1 MGGITMSELTA
12 FSLIQNIDEAKLE
25 ELMQIEKII
34 GYYQKSNSDWT
45 ILAVSNPDKN
55 QEKISKKLS
64 DLFEAY
70 VISLII
76 YEDFNWGY
84 TLYQSGKKIGKL
96 DIIYDDI
103 KSSTVKNAKFLVI
116 RDHCSHPSW
125 IDSLEKKT
133 IQMRFDRASAFQSEN
148 DFLESFNILYL
159 KGTNFESIEGSE
171 AEIYRVFKEI
181 GYKGKQSQAFDDM
194 VLNII
199 YDQISRFGYEVE
211 RKSKESVRI
220 SKNVNGLRYGVSIN
234 HDAHLKE
241 VAYSV
246 HGPNITIQEH
256 IALRETICFQE
267 FTYKTK
273 KELKEKLQ
281 NTLMEYIVE
290 ADRYLNKRIVPPFDI
305 DNEYVDY
312 ADPFLKKLGF
322 LRSSPINN
330 IINGGEIAYSNDRF
344 QIVFMHSKNHF
355 DIHVQI
361 RAEGEVF
368 NFQGFVYKNLK
379 LFNLNN
385 KMDFYFYFENKQTF
399 KEQLLRYLWCIK
411 TFLDN
416 QDVLLKTSR

>member
-1 MGGITMSELTA
+1 MSELTA
-12 FSLIQNIDEAKLE
+12 FSLIKNME
-25 ELMQIEKII
+25 EKKIHELLKSEKIN
-34 GYYQKSNSDWT
+34 GLFYENSSDWA
-45 ILAVSNPDKN
+45 ILAIKIPDKN

-64 DLFEAY
+64 DLLETY

-84 TLYQSGKKIGKL
+84 KLYQSGKKIGKL
-96 DIIYDDI
+96 DIIYDDV
-103 KSSTVKNAKFLVI
+103 KSSTVKNAKFLLLK
-116 RDHCSHPSW
+116 DHCIHPSW

-133 IQMRFDRASAFQSEN
+133 IQMRFDRSLAFLSEN
-148 DFLESFNILYL
+148 DFLEAFNLLHL
-159 KGTNFESIEGSE
+159 KGTSFESIEGSE

-199 YDQISRFGYEVE
+199 YDPINLFGYEVE
-211 RKSKESVRI
+211 RKSKENVRI

-241 VAYSV
+241 VAYNV

-256 IALRETICFQE
+256 TALRETIYFQE

-273 KELKEKLQ
+273 RELKEKLQ

-290 ADRYLNKRIVPPFDI
+290 ADHYLNKRIVPPFDI
-305 DNEYVDY
+305 DNEYVDN
-312 ADPFLKKLGF
+312 ADPFLKKLGL
-322 LRSSPINN
+322 LRSSPIKN
-330 IINGGEIAYSNDRF
+330 IINGGEIVYYNDRF
-344 QIVFMHSKNHF
+344 QIVFMHTKNYF

-368 NFQGFVYKNLK
+368 NFQGFVYEDLK

-385 KMDFYFYFENKQTF
+385 LMDFYFYFENSETF
-399 KEQLLRYLWCIK
+399 KEQLLRYLTYINI
-411 TFLDN
+411 FLEN
-416 QDVLLKTSR
+416 QDALFRSQR

>member
-1 MGGITMSELTA
+1 MSELTA
-12 FSLIQNIDEAKLE
+12 FSLIQNIDEAKLD
-25 ELMQIEKII
+25 ELMQIEKIK
-34 GYYQKSNSDWT
+34 GYYYKNNSDWT
-45 ILAVSNPDKN
+45 ILVVSIPEKN

-64 DLFEAY
+64 ELLETY

-96 DIIYDDI
+96 DIIYDDV
-103 KSSTVKNAKFLVI
+103 KSSIVKNAKFLLLKE
-116 RDHCSHPSW
+116 HCSHPSW
-125 IDSLEKKT
+125 MDSLEKKT
-133 IQMRFDRASAFQSEN
+133 IQMRFDLASAFQSEN
-148 DFLESFNILYL
+148 DFLEAFNLLHL
-159 KGTNFESIEGSE
+159 KGTNFESIEESE
-171 AEIYRVFKEI
+171 AEIYKIFKEI
-181 GYKGKQSQAFDDM
+181 GYKGKQSQAFDEM

-199 YDQISRFGYEVE
+199 YDPISRFGYEVE
-211 RKSKESVRI
+211 RKSKESVQI
-220 SKNVNGLRYGVSIN
+220 SKNVNGLRYGVAIN
-234 HDAHLKE
+234 HLAHIKE
-241 VAYSV
+241 VNYGV
-246 HGPNITIQEH
+246 YGPNISIKES
-256 IALRETICFQE
+256 IALIETIYFQE

-290 ADRYLNKRIVPPFDI
+290 ADCYLNMRIVPPIDI
-305 DNEYVDY
+305 DNEYVDN

-322 LRSSPINN
+322 LRSSPIKN
-330 IINGGEIAYSNDRF
+330 IINGGEISYSNDRF

-361 RAEGEVF
+361 RVEGEVF

-379 LFNLNN
+379 LFNQKN
-385 KMDFYFYFENKQTF
+385 KMDFHFYFENNETF
-399 KEQLLRYLWCIK
+399 KEQLLKYLWCIK

>member
-1 MGGITMSELTA
+1 MSELTA
-12 FSLIQNIDEAKLE
+12 FSLIKNMEEKKIAEGMKLE
-25 ELMQIEKII
+25 KIN
-34 GYYQKSNSDWT
+34 GYYYENSSDWA
-45 ILAVSNPDKN
+45 ILAIKNPDKN

-64 DLFEAY
+64 DLFETY

-96 DIIYDDI
+96 DIIYDDV
-103 KSSTVKNAKFLVI
+103 KSSIVKNAKFLLLKE
-116 RDHCSHPSW
+116 HCSQPSW

-148 DFLESFNILYL
+148 DFLESFNLLHL
-159 KGTNFESIEGSE
+159 KGTNFESIEESE
-171 AEIYRVFKEI
+171 AEVYRVFKEI

-199 YDQISRFGYEVE
+199 YDPISRFGYEVD
-211 RKSKESVRI
+211 RKSKESVLI
-220 SKNVNGLRYGVSIN
+220 SKNVNGLRYGVGIN
-234 HDAHLKE
+234 HLSHIKE
-241 VAYSV
+241 VNYGV
-246 HGPNITIQEH
+246 YGPNISIQES
-256 IALRETICFQE
+256 IALRETIYFQE

-305 DNEYVDY
+305 DNEYVDN

-322 LRSSPINN
+322 LRSSPIKN
-330 IINGGEIAYSNDRF
+330 IINGGEISYSNDRF

-361 RAEGEVF
+361 RVEGEVF

-379 LFNLNN
+379 LFNQKN
-385 KMDFYFYFENKQTF
+385 KMDFHFYFENNETF
-399 KEQLLRYLWCIK
+399 KEQLLKYLWCIK